1 MILYRPDLLVRA
13 ARHYEGAGQIILRKA
28 VMSARQ
34 FVDISQGQ
42 MPPMGEWQE
51 VECPARLDL
60 SGEFMQYFKLLKYD
74 DLFFFIIGFPPFM

>member
-1 MILYRPDLLVRA
+1 MYIVIPYRPDLLVRA
-13 ARHYEGAGQIILRKA
+13 ARHYEGAGQILLRKA

-34 FVDISQGQ
+34 FVLISQGE

-60 SGEFMQYFKLLKYD
+60 SGEFLQFSFFQVILKYRLLK
-74 DLFFFIIGFPPFM
+74 